1 MCSEGR
7 EDNNFHNVGVCV
19 SMSGNG
25 CRTFETMSKL
35 SLGTQNKQG
44 TKSVAFLALF
54 QLLASDADS
63 MEQIIAKT
71 WANEINSRMKRRDVH
86 FSLDG
91 TRQAGSTVY
100 IGAVSSDFRVSIYD
114 KALEQGVEGH
124 WVRVE
129 MVMRGKNSK
138 SFVDHMTRTDNVGKL
153 AAQVM
158 NDKLSFIERD
168 DSNITRCSVC
178 SWWQNFVE
186 ELESVRLVAREVIQ
200 HRVEQIDNWI
210 EYQEGP
216 SLAIL
221 FRTMGWPHIF
231 ELAIEAGRRLS
242 DKQQS
247 LISDYNSLQS
257 ALA

>member
-1 MCSEGR
+1 MR
-7 EDNNFHNVGVCV
+7 
-19 SMSGNG
+19 
-25 CRTFETMSKL
+25 
-35 SLGTQNKQG
+35 
-44 TKSVAFLALF
+44 
-54 QLLASDADS
+54 
-63 MEQIIAKT
+63 
-71 WANEINSRMKRRDVH
+71 
-86 FSLDG
+86 
-91 TRQAGSTVY
+91 
-100 IGAVSSDFRVSIYD
+100 IYD

-210 EYQEGP
+210 EYQVGP

>member
-1 MCSEGR
+1 MCS
-7 EDNNFHNVGVCV
+7 
-19 SMSGNG
+19 
-25 CRTFETMSKL
+25 
-35 SLGTQNKQG
+35 
-44 TKSVAFLALF
+44 
-54 QLLASDADS
+54 SD
-63 MEQIIAKT
+63 
-71 WANEINSRMKRRDVH
+71 
-86 FSLDG
+86 L
-91 TRQAGSTVY
+91 
-100 IGAVSSDFRVSIYD
+100 FRVRIYD

-129 MVMRGKNSK
+129 LVMRGKNSK

-210 EYQEGP
+210 EYQVGP

>member
-1 MCSEGR
+1 
-7 EDNNFHNVGVCV
+7 
-19 SMSGNG
+19 
-25 CRTFETMSKL
+25 
-35 SLGTQNKQG
+35 
-44 TKSVAFLALF
+44 
-54 QLLASDADS
+54 
-63 MEQIIAKT
+63 
-71 WANEINSRMKRRDVH
+71 
-86 FSLDG
+86 
-91 TRQAGSTVY
+91 
-100 IGAVSSDFRVSIYD
+100 
-114 KALEQGVEGH
+114 
-124 WVRVE
+124 
-129 MVMRGKNSK
+129 MRGKNSK

-210 EYQEGP
+210 EYQVGP

-247 LISDYNSLQS
+247 LISDYNSLQF